1 MLATD
6 WVLMMR
12 LVSRV
17 RSSVSRDSV
26 PPPTSSWYVSL
37 IFTPFS
43 VRSLSSVLCSAVEPT
58 WSTRS
63 SPASGSIAVS
73 YRFAHAASLAM

>member
-1 MLATD
+1 ML
-6 WVLMMR
+6 R

-26 PPPTSSWYVSL
+26 PPPTSNWYVSV
-37 IFTPFS
+37 IFTPLS
-43 VRSLSSVLCSAVEPT
+43 ERSLSSVLWSAVEPT

-63 SPASGSIAVS
+63 SPASGSWA
-73 YRFAHAASLAM
+73 FWNFLAMAASLAMYVGVAFM